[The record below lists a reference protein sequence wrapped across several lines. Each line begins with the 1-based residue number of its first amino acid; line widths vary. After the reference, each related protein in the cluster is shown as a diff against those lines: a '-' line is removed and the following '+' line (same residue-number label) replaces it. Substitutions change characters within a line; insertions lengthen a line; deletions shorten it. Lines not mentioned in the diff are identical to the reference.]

1 MYVKAFVLWDVH
13 TWKSSSMCTLTSIF
27 VSDKNRFMHFQVL
40 LHLQSTPRT
49 LSSSIAIRHSR
60 HRNLSTR
67 RIRKPRSKNLH
78 TILGNKKRVLKL
90 RRLTTIRSNT
100 RPVIGPSLILVRAQR
115 NHRLD
120 SKAHTRLRLAD
131 GFVLGVMRDVG
142 CAVEELVNAVAAV
155 SFHDA
160 AVVALRELLDR
171 VAVVAEQ
178 RAGFHQF
185 DGFFQAVACGFDDA
199 HAVGVLGGAADV
211 VGFVQVAVEAAVV
224 EGYVDVEDV
233 AVLQG
238 ALVGDAV
245 ADDFVDGCAD

>member
-1 MYVKAFVLWDVH
+1 
-13 TWKSSSMCTLTSIF
+13 
-27 VSDKNRFMHFQVL
+27 MHFQVP

-49 LSSSIAIRHSR
+49 LSSSLTIRHSR

-67 RIRKPRSKNLH
+67 RIRKPRSKDLNTVLS
-78 TILGNKKRVLKL
+78 NKQRVLKL
-90 RRLTTIRSNT
+90 RRLAPIRSNT
-100 RPVIGPSLILVRAQR
+100 RPVIRPSLILVRAQR
-115 NHRLD
+115 DHRLD

-160 AVVALRELLDR
+160 AVVALGELLDR
-171 VAVVAEQ
+171 V
-178 RAGFHQF
+178 HQF